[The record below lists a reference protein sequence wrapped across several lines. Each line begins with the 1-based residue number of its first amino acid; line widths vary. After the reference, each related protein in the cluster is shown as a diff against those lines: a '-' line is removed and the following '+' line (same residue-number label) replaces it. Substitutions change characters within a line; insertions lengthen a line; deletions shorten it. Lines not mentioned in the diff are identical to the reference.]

1 MHVTSASETLE
12 TKGWLLSTQSK
23 LVNPLIVLESTLL
36 DLYQK
41 PSKATSTLLLQPN
54 ILPSGQ
60 KQEQYQANMPKLSP
74 HLSMKRLS
82 VDMDAPEKFCLTKA
96 LNSAIK

>member
-12 TKGWLLSTQSK
+12 TKEWLLSTQSK
-23 LVNPLIVLESTLL
+23 LANLSIVLESTLL
-36 DLYQK
+36 DRYQK

-54 ILPSGQ
+54 ISPSGR
-60 KQEQYQANMPKLSP
+60 KQGQYQANTPKLSP
-74 HLSMKRLS
+74 HSSMKRLS
-82 VDMDAPEKFCLTKA
+82 VDMDASEKFCLTKA